1 VTVFGHAETDSGP
14 DRSLVAL
21 VAGKKVLEERSD
33 SLEEAAIGVVRIVVV
48 RAVVVTR
55 AVVGLVTIGLR
66 FAVTA
71 TVVAVI
77 GRRIVVAP
85 VLTRSRFRIVDGLFV
100 RVVTV
105 LGFPRVVFGFVIFGL
120 VTLGRVP
127 VISLVA
133 LGLVAIVRLVIDS
146 FVAIVRLVIVGL
158 VAFVGLVP
166 TAGPSSRPSV
176 PPSSVESSADS
187 PSSRS
192 PLSSS
197 ESSAPVSSLSASCPQ
212 RFRFAVGL
220 GRFASL
226 AHEQL
231 RADGR
236 DGQPECR
243 EDDHGRH
250 EDGPDRRRVGLT
262 CHRLC
267 SARETVLLSAA
278 IGSADRSHGSRP
290 LARRSSARLIAVG
303 DERR

>member
-166 TAGPSSRPSV
+166 TAGPV
-176 PPSSVESSADS
+176 VTTLGSAFLG
-187 PSSRS
+187 RI
-192 PLSSS
+192 
-197 ESSAPVSSLSASCPQ
+197 V
-212 RFRFAVGL
+212 RRFAVLEVATLVL
-220 GRFASL
+220 GVISPCLVALGILSPSGSVSPSASGVSPPSPTNSSGPT
-226 AHEQL
+226 AAMVSPNAA
-231 RADGR
+231 RMITVVTR
-236 DGQPECR
+236 TVPI
-243 EDDHGRH
+243 DDESVSPAIDCVRHGKRY
-250 EDGPDRRRVGLT
+250 
-262 CHRLC
+262 C
-267 SARETVLLSAA
+267 
-278 IGSADRSHGSRP
+278 
-290 LARRSSARLIAVG
+290 
-303 DERR
+303 